1 MGVAPIPVH
10 GPPTS
15 DRFGVDVASLGAAD
29 GFRLGTC

>member
-1 MGVAPIPVH
+1 MGVGSIPVH

-29 GFRLGTC
+29 GFHLGAC